1 MGQNLVIVIGKAQA
15 PYRNNTFHAAY
26 AYVYIGALNARR
38 PYLFPL
44 IIETPA
50 DGFGRSVLP
59 CHIQFYTICNII
71 AGVMVIVGIAYLRP
85 RYRRNGA
92 RRACR
97 GHAGIEETQVVTGFQ
112 TARTG
117 LYLTLE
123 KGSLARAQTF
133 NHAVIGLCAAG
144 TVGQNKCYH
153 FVAVEP
159 CRCQPPGIVAAY
171 AQCFG

>member
-1 MGQNLVIVIGKAQA
+1 MGQNLVVFIGKAQA
-15 PYRNNTFHAAY
+15 PERNNTLHITN
-26 AYVYIGALNARR
+26 AYVYIFTLNARR
-38 PYLFPL
+38 IHFFPL
-44 IIETPA
+44 EIEALA
-50 DGFGRSVLP
+50 DGFNGTILLAHV
-59 CHIQFYTICNII
+59 QFYAICNII

-92 RRACR
+92 RRTCR